1 LPHVTLYFEL
11 PTPRRLPALN
21 RPAHSIVHMWALHQ
35 AMLVAPAASLLVYPR
50 LCGLTT
56 RRPPRTGTGRQQRD
70 CCASQKASADDYLV
84 GSQVSRRISGQSKRD
99 RADLRQ
105 RSRSMTTAFQ
115 ANSLAPMGWN
125 LEPESKIDR
134 HHHCSTSIVVWTD
147 SCTRLFGPRWV
158 GGWVCGCR
166 CRCWCRCGWSG
177 WSGWSGSSSLH
188 PRNRGMD
195 RLLLTLFL
203 HI

>member
-1 LPHVTLYFEL
+1 
-11 PTPRRLPALN
+11 
-21 RPAHSIVHMWALHQ
+21 MWALHQ

-147 SCTRLFGPRWV
+147 SCTRLFGPSHGPTEPTKGLCVWLEICASMQAGQKGFSQEHARTPAHKPDAEMAQ
-158 GGWVCGCR
+158 
-166 CRCWCRCGWSG
+166 SK
-177 WSGWSGSSSLH
+177 
-188 PRNRGMD
+188 
-195 RLLLTLFL
+195 TFA
-203 HI
+203 